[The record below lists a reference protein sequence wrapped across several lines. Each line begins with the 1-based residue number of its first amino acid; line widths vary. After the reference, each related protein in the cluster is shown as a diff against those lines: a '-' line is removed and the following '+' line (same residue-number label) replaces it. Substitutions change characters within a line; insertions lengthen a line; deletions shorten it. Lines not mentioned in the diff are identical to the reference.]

1 MATFTLTAQDV
12 NGDPLQSGGNINIV
26 TNAWTSLTFTDV
38 DGKLGTV
45 QPGEYVSLD
54 GGTTQL
60 TYAFLGFGNVRGDP
74 TQQAGFIRVDL
85 GDGTFL
91 TFAIDMNADADDTPD
106 LQNGNTQ
113 LNIDD
118 LVVSPPA
125 PWPVPP
131 CFTPGTL
138 IATPDG
144 PRKVEEIGV
153 GDLVTTMDHG
163 AQPVRWAGRRRVG
176 GMDRF
181 APVRISEGVLG
192 NRRALLVSPQ
202 HRMLVSGWPAELV
215 TGEGEVL
222 AAAAHL
228 VGMPGIA
235 RAPMAEVDYLHLMF
249 DRHEIIFAEGA
260 ATESFHPGEVVL
272 ESDRALRE
280 EILAIFP
287 ELATAA
293 ARRRSRTAR
302 PVANAREARLF
313 VA

>member
-12 NGDPLQSGGNINIV
+12 NGDPLQSGGNVNIV

-38 DGKLGTV
+38 DGLLGTP
-45 QPGEYVSLD
+45 QPGEFVSLD

-60 TYAFLGFGNVRGDP
+60 TYEFLGFGNVRGDP
-74 TQQAGFIRVDL
+74 TQLAGFIRVDL
-85 GDGTFL
+85 GDGTYL
-91 TFAIDMNADADDTPD
+91 TYAIDMNADGDDTPN
-106 LQNGNTQ
+106 LQNGNTT
-113 LNIDD
+113 LKVSD

-144 PRKVEEIGV
+144 PRKIEEIGV

-163 AQPVRWAGRRRVG
+163 AQPVRWAGRRRVS

-181 APVRISEGVLG
+181 APVRIAEGVLG

-202 HRMLVSGWPAELV
+202 HRMLVSGWLAELV

-222 AAAAHL
+222 AAAVHL
-228 VGMPGIA
+228 VDMPGID
-235 RAPMAEVDYLHLMF
+235 RLTMAEVDYLHLMF
-249 DRHEIIFAEGA
+249 DRHEIVFAEGA
-260 ATESFHPGEVVL
+260 PSESFHPGDVIL

-287 ELATAA
+287 ELATTA
-293 ARRRSRTAR
+293 ARRRLRTAR
-302 PVANAREARLF
+302 PVVKAREARLL